1 MSRRPQK
8 PNRRASSPQA
18 SASSPRE
25 FRLPENTTPALPAV
39 EDFAG
44 LDMPAALLKTLTA
57 QGVTTPFP
65 IQAATLPNSLAG
77 RDLLGRGR
85 TGSGKTLAFGLA
97 LLART
102 AGLRAEPKAPLA
114 LVLVP
119 TRELAQQV
127 TDALTPYAT
136 AVNLRLATVVGGL
149 SITKQAGTLRR
160 GAEVVVATPGRLNDL
175 VERGDCVLDQVRITV
190 LDEADQ
196 MTDMGFLPQITK
208 LIQHVRP
215 DGQRMLFSATLDR
228 NIDRLVQR
236 FLTDPVVHSVDPSAG
251 AVTTMEHHVLH
262 VQDETDKKAV
272 TTRIA
277 ARDGR
282 VILFLDTKRSAD
294 RLAKRLLAVGV
305 RAAALHGG
313 RSQPQRNRTLEQF
326 KNGQVTALVATNVAA
341 RGIHVD
347 DLDLVVNVDPPTD
360 HKDYLHRGGRTARA
374 GGSGSVVTLVLPDQ
388 KRDVTRLM
396 SDAGIRPR
404 TARITSSD
412 AELTTIT
419 GAREPSGVAVTIEVP
434 SRRRRPARRPAPSAA
449 GAPADAAETAAGQYG
464 DRCGSPYGEPGLD
477 RRAAAGTTAS
487 DSTSASG
494 GRGAARRAGSG
505 GATGGAVGAGGRSAD
520 RQSAAGAA
528 TRAASGKVARGSGR
542 RTAAGGATGGAAGTG
557 GRGSGSRGGRRA
569 PPRDALPLNAAGG
582 HLTTVAGRAD
592 TCAGSAPVTVAG
604 VGRIC
609 RSDVVFG
616 PGTELLGP
624 PGRPGRVLSR

>member
-8 PNRRASSPQA
+8 SNRRAP
-18 SASSPRE
+18 SPRPSVSSSTE
-25 FRLPENTTPALPAV
+25 FRLPQNTTPPLPAV
-39 EDFAG
+39 EDFAA
-44 LDMPAALLKTLTA
+44 LDMPAGLLKTLTA
-57 QGVTTPFP
+57 QGVTAPFP

-97 LLART
+97 VLART
-102 AGLRAEPKAPLA
+102 AGLRAEPRAPLA

-149 SITKQAGTLRR
+149 SLTKQAGTLRR
-160 GAEVVVATPGRLNDL
+160 GAEVLVATPGRLNDL
-175 VERGDCVLDQVRITV
+175 VERGDCVLEQVRVTV

-208 LIQHVRP
+208 LIELVRP

-262 VQDETDKKAV
+262 LQDETDKKAV

-313 RSQPQRNRTLEQF
+313 RSQPQRTRTLEQF

-374 GGSGSVVTLVLPDQ
+374 GDSGSVVTLVLPEQ
-388 KRDVTRLM
+388 RRDVTRLM

-404 TARITSSD
+404 TAHVTSSD
-412 AELTTIT
+412 AELAGIT
-419 GAREPSGVAVTIEVP
+419 GAREPSGVPVTIEVP
-434 SRRRRPARRPAPSAA
+434 QATAPAPSRPAGKAA
-449 GAPADAAETAAGQYG
+449 DGRG
-464 DRCGSPYGEPGLD
+464 
-477 RRAAAGTTAS
+477 RRAGRRR
-487 DSTSASG
+487 G
-494 GRGAARRAGSG
+494 GRG
-505 GATGGAVGAGGRSAD
+505 
-520 RQSAAGAA
+520 SAAPDAA
-528 TRAASGKVARGSGR
+528 TRATGTSTRRVSTGEQGRGASEQTAGATGRKRSTATRTTGSSGQSRGTSTRATGSASQPR
-542 RTAAGGATGGAAGTG
+542 GGTKGTATRTTGTTAQARTAATSSTTGSTAGGTTRSPSRGTTGSTSRTAGAAARTRGAASRTRGTST
-557 GRGSGSRGGRRA
+557 RG
-569 PPRDALPLNAAGG
+569 D
-582 HLTTVAGRAD
+582 
-592 TCAGSAPVTVAG
+592 
-604 VGRIC
+604 
-609 RSDVVFG
+609 
-616 PGTELLGP
+616 
-624 PGRPGRVLSR
+624 

>member
-8 PNRRASSPQA
+8 SNRRAPSPSQ

-25 FRLPENTTPALPAV
+25 FRLPESTTPALPAV
-39 EDFAG
+39 EDFAD
-44 LDMPAALLKTLTA
+44 LDLPAGLLKTLTE

-127 TDALTPYAT
+127 TDALAPYAT

-149 SITKQAGTLRR
+149 SITKQAAALRR
-160 GAEVVVATPGRLNDL
+160 GAEVLVATPGRLNDL
-175 VERGDCVLDQVRITV
+175 VGQGDCVLGSVRITV

-208 LIQHVRP
+208 VIEQVRP
-215 DGQRMLFSATLDR
+215 DGQRLLFSATLDS

-251 AVTTMEHHVLH
+251 AVTTMDHHVLH
-262 VQDETDKKAV
+262 VLDETDKKAV
-272 TTRIA
+272 VTRIA

-341 RGIHVD
+341 RGIHID

-360 HKDYLHRGGRTARA
+360 HKDYVHRGGRTARA
-374 GGSGSVVTLVLPDQ
+374 GGTGSVVTLVLPDQ

-396 SDAGIRPR
+396 SHAGIRPR

-412 AELTTIT
+412 AELATIT
-419 GAREPSGVAVTIEVP
+419 GAREPSGVPVTIEIPQPASPPVLR
-434 SRRRRPARRPAPSAA
+434 SDRKTDTERGKRSDRRRRNGGKATAAAGNTSETGSRGSARRAADGSAA
-449 GAPADAAETAAGQYG
+449 TGGNSSSGGRGSARRAGTGRTTGSTAGAGTHSA
-464 DRCGSPYGEPGLD
+464 D
-477 RRAAAGTTAS
+477 RRAAAGA
-487 DSTSASG
+487 
-494 GRGAARRAGSG
+494 
-505 GATGGAVGAGGRSAD
+505 
-520 RQSAAGAA
+520 AAGA
-528 TRAASGKVARGSGR
+528 TSGKAVR
-542 RTAAGGATGGAAGTG
+542 RPSRRAAAGGATGGAAGTN
-557 GRGSGSRGGRRA
+557 GRGSDRRGGRR
-569 PPRDALPLNAAGG
+569 N
-582 HLTTVAGRAD
+582 
-592 TCAGSAPVTVAG
+592 SA
-604 VGRIC
+604 
-609 RSDVVFG
+609 
-616 PGTELLGP
+616 
-624 PGRPGRVLSR
+624 

>member
-1 MSRRPQK
+1 M
-8 PNRRASSPQA
+8 
-18 SASSPRE
+18 
-25 FRLPENTTPALPAV
+25 
-39 EDFAG
+39 
-44 LDMPAALLKTLTA
+44 DMPTGLLKTLAA

-65 IQAATLPNSLAG
+65 IQAATLPNSIAG

-160 GAEVVVATPGRLNDL
+160 GAEVLVATPGRLNDL
-175 VERGDCVLDQVRITV
+175 VERGDCVLGDVRVTV

-208 LIQHVRP
+208 LVERVRP
-215 DGQRMLFSATLDR
+215 GGQRLLFSATLDH

-347 DLDLVVNVDPPTD
+347 DLDLVVNVDPPAD

-374 GGSGSVVTLVLPDQ
+374 GDSGSVVTLVLPEQ

-404 TARITSSD
+404 TARVTSSD
-412 AELTTIT
+412 AELADIT

-434 SRRRRPARRPAPSAA
+434 QPTAPAAGRSGRTSGSEPRRRSGRGRRGGG
-449 GAPADAAETAAGQYG
+449 GAKATTGTATGTG
-464 DRCGSPYGEPGLD
+464 GTTGGRSTE
-477 RRAAAGTTAS
+477 RRAKTGGTTA
-487 DSTSASG
+487 G
-494 GRGAARRAGSG
+494 
-505 GATGGAVGAGGRSAD
+505 
-520 RQSAAGAA
+520 
-528 TRAASGKVARGSGR
+528 AASGRGSGR
-542 RTAAGGATGGAAGTG
+542 RTAAGAGAGTG
-557 GRGSGSRGGRRA
+557 AAAAGKATRGSGRRTTADRAKGSAGGGRRGSG
-569 PPRDALPLNAAGG
+569 AA
-582 HLTTVAGRAD
+582 
-592 TCAGSAPVTVAG
+592 
-604 VGRIC
+604 
-609 RSDVVFG
+609 
-616 PGTELLGP
+616 
-624 PGRPGRVLSR
+624 

>member
-8 PNRRASSPQA
+8 PNRRASSPPP

-25 FRLPENTTPALPAV
+25 FRLPESATPALPAI
-39 EDFAG
+39 EDFAA
-44 LDMPAALLKTLTA
+44 LDMPPGLLKTLTT
-57 QGVTTPFP
+57 QGVTSPFP

-127 TDALTPYAT
+127 ADALTPYAT

-149 SITKQAGTLRR
+149 SITKQAAALRR
-160 GAEVVVATPGRLNDL
+160 GAEVLVATPGRLNDL
-175 VERGDCVLDQVRITV
+175 VERGDCVLGHVRITV

-208 LIQHVRP
+208 LIQQVRP

-341 RGIHVD
+341 RGIHID
-347 DLDLVVNVDPPTD
+347 DLDLVVNVDPPND

-404 TARITSSD
+404 TARVTSSD
-412 AELTTIT
+412 PALATIT
-419 GAREPSGVAVTIEVP
+419 GAREPSGVAVTIEVAQP
-434 SRRRRPARRPAPSAA
+434 ATSTASRPDRKAGTQPGRRSGRRRRNDGGVKAA
-449 GAPADAAETAAGQYG
+449 TGAAT
-464 DRCGSPYGEPGLD
+464 RTGSRGSD
-477 RRAAAGTTAS
+477 RRAAAGAT
-487 DSTSASG
+487 ASG
-494 GRGAARRAGSG
+494 GTSAAGGRGSARRAGSG
-505 GATGGAVGAGGRSAD
+505 GATGGAVAAGGRSSA
-520 RQSAAGAA
+520 RPVAAGAA
-528 TRAASGKVARGSGR
+528 TSTASGKAARGSR
-542 RTAAGGATGGAAGTG
+542 
-557 GRGSGSRGGRRA
+557 
-569 PPRDALPLNAAGG
+569 
-582 HLTTVAGRAD
+582 
-592 TCAGSAPVTVAG
+592 
-604 VGRIC
+604 
-609 RSDVVFG
+609 
-616 PGTELLGP
+616 
-624 PGRPGRVLSR
+624 